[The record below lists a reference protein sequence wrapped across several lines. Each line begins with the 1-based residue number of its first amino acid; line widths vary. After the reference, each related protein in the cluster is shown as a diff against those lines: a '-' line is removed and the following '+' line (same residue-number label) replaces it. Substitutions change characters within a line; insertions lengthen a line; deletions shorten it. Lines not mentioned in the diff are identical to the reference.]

1 MKVAI
6 ITDQHFGTRNDS
18 SHFLDYYE
26 KFYTETFFP
35 KIDEEG
41 ITTLLILGDT
51 FDRRKYVNF
60 NSLKRAKEM
69 FFDKLADRNIRVEM
83 IAGNHD
89 TYFKNTNKVNSPD
102 LLLEEYANINVID
115 HPTTIYVDEIPICMV
130 PWICAENYMDS
141 MDTVSDTKAQIC
153 MGHFEISGF
162 HMYRG
167 MHSEEGL
174 DRKIFKK
181 FDMVFSGH
189 YHHRHNQDNIYYLGN
204 PYELYWNDYADP
216 RGFHFFDLNT
226 RELEFVQNP
235 NIMFHRIVYDDK
247 EQSVTEIVNQDLD
260 QYTNKYVKVV
270 VKTKSNPYVF
280 DSFIN
285 KLYNV
290 NPIDVTIAEDFIEV
304 SEGIEEIMVD
314 QAQDTLT
321 ILNSFVDQTSPDDI
335 DTNKLKGILRELY
348 VEAINLEEV

>member
-6 ITDQHFGTRNDS
+6 ITDQHFGARNDS
-18 SHFLDYYE
+18 VHFLDYYE
-26 KFYTETFFP
+26 KFYLETFFP
-35 KIDEEG
+35 KLDEEG
-41 ITTLLILGDT
+41 ITTVLILGDT

-60 NSLKRAKEM
+60 NSLKRAKGM
-69 FFDKLADRNIRVEM
+69 FFDRLNNRNITVHM
-83 IAGNHD
+83 LAGNHD
-89 TYFKNTNKVNSPD
+89 TYFKNTNNVNSPD
-102 LLLEEYANINVID
+102 LLLEEYDNINVID
-115 HPTTIYVDEIPICMV
+115 HPATIYVDDIPICMM

-141 MDTVSDTKAQIC
+141 MDTLSETEAQIC
-153 MGHFEISGF
+153 MGHFEIAGF

-167 MHSEEGL
+167 AHSEDGL
-174 DRKIFKK
+174 DRKIFKR

-216 RGFHFFDLNT
+216 RGFHIFDLNS

-247 EQSVTEIVNQDLD
+247 EQSVTEIVNQELD

-270 VKTKSNPYVF
+270 VKTKTNPYVF

-290 NPIDVTIAEDFIEV
+290 NPIDVTLAEDFIEV

-321 ILNSFVDQTSPDDI
+321 ILNSFVDQTTPDDI